1 MAHPRKKEK
10 AVKKI
15 ISLMDKYDVST
26 QDVIDYYHRE
36 LERRK
41 R

>member
-1 MAHPRKKEK
+1 MAYPSKKEE

-15 ISLMDKYDVST
+15 ISLMDKYEVST
-26 QDVIDYYHRE
+26 QDVIDYCLRE
-36 LERRK
+36 IERRK